1 MENNVDN
8 SQIQQHLINCSSSP
22 PPNYQ
27 ISTCG
32 YLQQPTATQ
41 NSVTPHY
48 RWNPGR
54 APKRMGG
61 YVSLADDE
69 LDLERHVQV
78 QQVVQSSDTTVVMS
92 VSKFIYKRRER
103 ESERERV

>member
-1 MENNVDN
+1 
-8 SQIQQHLINCSSSP
+8 
-22 PPNYQ
+22 
-27 ISTCG
+27 
-32 YLQQPTATQ
+32 
-41 NSVTPHY
+41 
-48 RWNPGR
+48 
-54 APKRMGG
+54 MGG